1 MVTSQTLKN
10 ILVVEDNRA
19 HIRLIQE
26 AFKLNQCAYQLAVAR
41 DGVEAIN
48 YLQRSE
54 PHTDAP
60 RPDIILLDLNLPKKD
75 GRQVLAEVKADPQ
88 LKCIPI
94 VVLSTSAHQKDI
106 NDSYALHA
114 NCYIR
119 KSKNFQGLFAVI
131 QQIEE
136 FWFKTVLL
144 ATE

>member
-1 MVTSQTLKN
+1 MPTSQPLKN
-10 ILVVEDNRA
+10 ILIIEDNLA

-26 AFKLNQCAYQLAVAR
+26 AFKLNQRPYELAVAR
-41 DGVEAIN
+41 DGVEAID
-48 YLQRSE
+48 YLRQTD

-60 RPDIILLDLNLPKKD
+60 RPDIILLDLNLPRKD
-75 GRQVLAEVKADPQ
+75 GRQVLAEVKADPS

-94 VVLSTSAHQKDI
+94 VVLSNSDHQEDI
-106 NDSYALHA
+106 NVSYALHA

-119 KSKNFQGLFAVI
+119 KSRNFQGLSSVI

-136 FWFKTVLL
+136 FWLRTAML